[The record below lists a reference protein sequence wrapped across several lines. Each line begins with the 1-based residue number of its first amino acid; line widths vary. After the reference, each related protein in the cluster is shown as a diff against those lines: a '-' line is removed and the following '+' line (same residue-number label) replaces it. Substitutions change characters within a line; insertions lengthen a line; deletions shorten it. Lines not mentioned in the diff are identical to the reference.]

1 MEVSPLCAFNISNAC
16 SGVWCLIIWYPQ
28 LKFSHSWLLCM
39 TLFYSGAKVQHL
51 SEFQLQLQFKLHK
64 WIYLYYYYYYY
75 YYFCKYTTVI
85 VQENIGPMENPSK
98 RKDVTY
104 SHYMINSGTR
114 TMEDYY
120 VTSMYINVK
129 TTNIRQ
135 QCRSCYRGILFTT
148 LKNLK
153 HLLFC
158 HLAERHTV
166 RILPSLLLIMS
177 GNLKADLLQENEH
190 TTTAQFRSYFNFI
203 YLSTC
208 LNFLKKRSVLK
219 ILKKGYSR
227 ASQYYARS

>member
-1 MEVSPLCAFNISNAC
+1 
-16 SGVWCLIIWYPQ
+16 
-28 LKFSHSWLLCM
+28 M
-39 TLFYSGAKVQHL
+39 TLFYPGAKVQHL
-51 SEFQLQLQFKLHK
+51 SEFQLQLQFELHK
-64 WIYLYYYYYYY
+64 WIYLYYYYYY

-129 TTNIRQ
+129 ATNIRQ
-135 QCRSCYRGILFTT
+135 QCRSDYRGILFTT

-166 RILPSLLLIMS
+166 RILPPLLLIMIW
-177 GNLKADLLQENEH
+177 
-190 TTTAQFRSYFNFI
+190 QFKSRFI
-203 YLSTC
+203 TRERTHNYAVLFIFQFH
-208 LNFLKKRSVLK
+208 LFINVFKFLEKKRCFKDS
-219 ILKKGYSR
+219 
-227 ASQYYARS
+227 

>member
-1 MEVSPLCAFNISNAC
+1 
-16 SGVWCLIIWYPQ
+16 
-28 LKFSHSWLLCM
+28 M

-51 SEFQLQLQFKLHK
+51 SEFQLQLQFELHK
-64 WIYLYYYYYYY
+64 WINLYYYY

-120 VTSMYINVK
+120 VTNMYINVEA
-129 TTNIRQ
+129 TNIRQ
-135 QCRSCYRGILFTT
+135 QCRSHYRGILFTT
-148 LKNLK
+148 LKKTLNICLFATWQRDTLSESY
-153 HLLFC
+153 LLCF
-158 HLAERHTV
+158 
-166 RILPSLLLIMS
+166 SLWS

-208 LNFLKKRSVLK
+208 LNFWKKRGVLK
-219 ILKKGYSR
+219 ILKKSYSR
-227 ASQYYARS
+227 ISQYYARS